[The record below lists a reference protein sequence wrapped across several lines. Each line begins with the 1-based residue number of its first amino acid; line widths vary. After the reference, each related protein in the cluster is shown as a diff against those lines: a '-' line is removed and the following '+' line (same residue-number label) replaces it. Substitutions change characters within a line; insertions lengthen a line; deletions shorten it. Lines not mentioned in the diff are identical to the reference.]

1 LTWERAASRLV
12 SSGGLLTI
20 LNESGASDVL
30 SPLHAV
36 NGLAERLPGLFVV
49 VVGTRAEAH
58 IVQSLPATPSP
69 TLPRSPRTSA
79 RVAFV
84 ILDPTE
90 TPQQGRV
97 ASRAIEAAAG
107 TRGTEFVLLVAG
119 RSAELLGVD
128 AGFEARLV
136 ARRLDLPAEAVNP
149 DAAYDVPG
157 TLSTDL
163 EDRTLA
169 ALVEACPKKDTADLV
184 ETLSPPKRSGLLG
197 NFLGRGRDEARVG
210 RGRPV
215 VLLGARF
222 SPLSTRELAEGLGQ
236 SGVEVVGSVPGEGVR
251 ELPALGEGT
260 VVAVTDPNLTAATR
274 TAEERGAKPVRTLMP
289 IGVDGT
295 ARFIQDV
302 AAEAGVRANEL
313 ARARSTWED
322 LEPLRNRVRGKRIFF
337 AGDTG
342 FEVPLAR
349 FLADAG
355 AVVLE
360 VGAPRLDKRFLGA
373 ELQAL
378 GPDVDVVQSP
388 DWRGQIGRI
397 DATRPDVVVASPGL
411 HVPLVARGHLCRS
424 PRDFLE
430 AGIHGYGGARRILE
444 LLVRTF
450 DRAEAL
456 DSVNL

>member
-1 LTWERAASRLV
+1 
-12 SSGGLLTI
+12 LTI

-36 NGLAERLPGLFVV
+36 NGLAERLSSALVV

-58 IVQSLPATPSP
+58 IVQSFPTAPSP
-69 TLPRSPRTSA
+69 TLPRSA
-79 RVAFV
+79 RFSPQVAFV

-97 ASRAIEAAAG
+97 ASRVIEAAAG
-107 TRGTEFVLLVAG
+107 SRGTEFVLLVAG

-136 ARRLDLPAEAVNP
+136 ARRLDLPARAVNP

-184 ETLSPPKRSGLLG
+184 GPLSPPKRSGLLG
-197 NFLGRGRDEARVG
+197 TFLGRGRDETRAG
-210 RGRPV
+210 RGYPV
-215 VLLGARF
+215 VLLGAPF
-222 SPLSTRELAEGLGQ
+222 SPRTARELSDQLAQ
-236 SGVEVVGSVPGEGVR
+236 AGVEVIGSVPGEQVS

-260 VVAVTDPNLTAATR
+260 VVAVTDPNLTAAAR
-274 TAEERGAKPVRTLMP
+274 AADERGAKVVRTLTP

-302 AAEAGVRANEL
+302 AAEARARANEV
-313 ARARSTWED
+313 ARARSAWED
-322 LEPLRNRVRGKRIFF
+322 LESLRNRVRGKRIFF

-360 VGAPRLDKRFLGA
+360 VGAPRLDKRFLAA

-378 GPDVDVVQSP
+378 GPDVDVVHSP

-397 DATRPDVVVASPGL
+397 DAARPDVVVASPGL

-424 PRDFLE
+424 SWDFLE
-430 AGIHGYGGARRILE
+430 AGIHGYQGARRILE

-450 DRAEAL
+450 ERAEAL

>member
-1 LTWERAASRLV
+1 
-12 SSGGLLTI
+12 LTI
-20 LNESGASDVL
+20 LNESGVSDVL

-36 NGLAERLPGLFVV
+36 NGLAERLPGVFVV

-58 IVQSLPATPSP
+58 IVQSLPAAPSP
-69 TLPRSPRTSA
+69 TLPRPLRTST

-84 ILDPTE
+84 VLDPTE

-97 ASRAIEAAAG
+97 ASRVIEAAAG
-107 TRGTEFVLLVAG
+107 SRGTELVVLVAG

-149 DAAYDVPG
+149 DASYDVPG

-169 ALVEACPKKDTADLV
+169 ALVHACPKKDTADLV
-184 ETLSPPKRSGLLG
+184 EALSPPKRGSLLG
-197 NFLGRGRDEARVG
+197 TFLGRGRDEARG
-210 RGRPV
+210 GLSRPV
-215 VLLGARF
+215 VLLSAPSAPGT
-222 SPLSTRELAEGLGQ
+222 TRELSEGLART
-236 SGVEVVGSVPGEGVR
+236 GVEVVGSVPGEKAR

-260 VVAVTDPNLTAATR
+260 VVAVTDPNLTAAAR
-274 TAEERGAKPVRTLMP
+274 AAEERGAKVVRTLMP
-289 IGVDGT
+289 TGVDGT

-302 AAEAGVRANEL
+302 AAEAGARANEL
-313 ARARSTWED
+313 SRARSTWEE

-360 VGAPRLDKRFLGA
+360 VGAPRLDRRFLGV

-397 DATRPDVVVASPGL
+397 DAARPDVVVASSGL
-411 HVPLVARGHLCRS
+411 HLPLVARGHLCRS
-424 PRDFLE
+424 PYDFLE

-450 DRAEAL
+450 ERAEAL